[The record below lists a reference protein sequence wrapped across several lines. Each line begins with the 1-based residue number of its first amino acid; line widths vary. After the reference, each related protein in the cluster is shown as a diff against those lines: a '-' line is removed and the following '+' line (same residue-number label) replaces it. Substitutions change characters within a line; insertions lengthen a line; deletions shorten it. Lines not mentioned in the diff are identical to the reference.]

1 LFKKVTIYVVRK
13 GCDDEIRDS
22 APCYYCTKQL
32 KAFNIKRIVYSNAE
46 GNFTAQKCSEYQTTH
61 VSHGERLQRS

>member
-1 LFKKVTIYVVRK
+1 MA
-13 GCDDEIRDS
+13 DEIRDS

-32 KAFNIKRIVYSNAE
+32 KNFNIKRIVYSNAD
-46 GNFTAQKCSEYQTTH
+46 GHFTAQKCSEYQTNH